1 MNSATLEATMRLEI
15 SQLQS
20 SLAKADASVAKFKA
34 NCKKEGS
41 GLGNALFGGLKGGL
55 GAMLPAMGITA
66 LAAGFKAATDSMDD
80 LADTALRLGE
90 STEMIQRVTHASE
103 ILAGVDAEGLTKSFL
118 RLEKSLGDLDNEG
131 ATKALADLG
140 ITAES
145 LAAAPLDEK
154 ILMMAEAFQKARATG
169 TGYNDILDLLGKS
182 AGDLIPM
189 FMQTREAITG
199 MFDDAHIVPDEEVQR
214 LAALNDQIDGY
225 INNLKGWAVE
235 AVALS
240 VRAVDALS
248 LSNADRAAA
257 SAAKDTPAKAKPTP
271 RDGVEAQAA
280 AAAAQKESEKLAKLE
295 EAQNKRIGDK
305 SIEVEKLK
313 REAAEERLPIEGKI
327 AALQERLAAAKEL
340 EAKAAVYDDV
350 ELQLDAEKERL
361 TLQREIA
368 RLMVEQSAASRDAAE
383 ECERITK
390 AARDEAIE
398 VAKSNAERRKQVAQN
413 QANRENVLMDLE
425 VLRLRARGNDKGAD
439 KIEREARIE
448 AEKNRL
454 MKEENA
460 SEEYALKLAQERA
473 RLEDKLENR
482 RSGKP
487 GHIGGVTN
495 RRYMKD
501 ASGLDEFRV
510 NQMKRPLRPGEKPP
524 PGYQAG
530 DMVPITPDPLS
541 GRGPRRGR
549 MMGEDGGS
557 LSDRAARA
565 AGAQDARE
573 KSDTTSKD
581 LLTKINDT
589 LERGLLG

>member
-20 SLAKADASVAKFKA
+20 ALAKADASVAKFKA
-34 NCKKEGS
+34 NCKSQGS
-41 GLGNALFGGLKGGL
+41 GLGQSLFGGLKGGL
-55 GAMLPAMGITA
+55 GAMMPAMGIA
-66 LAAGFKAATDSMDD
+66 AVAAGFKAATNSMDD

-118 RLEKSLGDLDNEG
+118 RLEKSLGELDNEA
-131 ATKALADLG
+131 ATQALADLG

-145 LAAAPLDEK
+145 LADAPLDEK
-154 ILMMAEAFQKARATG
+154 ILMMAEAFQKARKSG

-189 FMQTREAITG
+189 FMQSREAITG
-199 MFDDAHIVPDEEVQR
+199 MFDDAHIIPDAEVQHM
-214 LAALNDQIDGY
+214 AEINDKIDGY
-225 INNLKGWAVE
+225 VNNIKAWSVDLLGLG
-235 AVALS
+235 LS
-240 VRAVDALS
+240 IFE
-248 LSNADRAAA
+248 SNATKAAR
-257 SAAKDTPAKAKPTP
+257 SAAKENAAAKPKLGP
-271 RDGVEAQAA
+271 RGATEVEKAA
-280 AAAAQKESEKLAKLE
+280 AEEAQKESEKLAKLE
-295 EAQNKRIGDK
+295 EAQTKRIGDK
-305 SIEVEKLK
+305 AVEVEKLK

-340 EAKAAVYDDV
+340 EAKAAVFNDV
-350 ELQLDAEKERL
+350 ELQLDAEKERIGI
-361 TLQREIA
+361 QREIS
-368 RLMVEQSAASRDAAE
+368 RLMVEQGSAARDAAE
-383 ECERITK
+383 ECEKIAK

-439 KIEREARIE
+439 KIEREARIQQ
-448 AEKNRL
+448 EKARL
-454 MKEENA
+454 MKEQGA
-460 SEEYALKLAQERA
+460 SEEYALKLANERV
-473 RLEDKLENR
+473 RLEDKIAGRN
-482 RSGKP
+482 SGK
-487 GHIGGVTN
+487 GSHIGGVRN
-495 RRYMKD
+495 KQYINDR
-501 ASGLDEFRV
+501 SGLEEFRG

-524 PGYQAG
+524 PGYKAG
-530 DMVPITPDPLS
+530 DMVPAISSDSLS
-541 GRGPRRGR
+541 GRSTRRGR
-549 MMGEDGGS
+549 MMGGDEGS
-557 LSDRAARA
+557 LSDRATRA

-573 KSDTTSKD
+573 KSDTSSKD